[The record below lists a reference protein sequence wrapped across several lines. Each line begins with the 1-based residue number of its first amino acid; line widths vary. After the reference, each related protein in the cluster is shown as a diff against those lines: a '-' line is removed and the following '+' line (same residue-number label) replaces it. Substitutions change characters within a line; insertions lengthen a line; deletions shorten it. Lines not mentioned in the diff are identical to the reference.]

1 MNDRNK
7 TDNQAFLQQTRQLLD
22 DSTEAL
28 DAATLSRLN
37 QARQKALQHT
47 GGRRLP
53 NLQFS
58 PWASATLIAGFAVV
72 AIAVVLWTAVPQQLD
87 QQQQYRLANQL
98 EDMDILMSETE
109 LELLDELEFISWLV
123 DEELEENGGGAHAGQ
138 NAG

>member
-37 QARQKALQHT
+37 QARQKALQQT

-53 NLQFS
+53 NLLFS
-58 PWASATLIAGFAVV
+58 PWASATLIAGFAVA
-72 AIAVVLWTAVPQQLD
+72 AIAVVLWTAVPQQLE
-87 QQQQYRLANQL
+87 QQQQYRLVNQL

-123 DEELEENGGGAHAGQ
+123 DEELDENGGGAHAGQ